1 MSETLL
7 TINILVII
15 FYLFAEKIKF
25 SPEYKDYI
33 LYPLRIALG
42 LLALIDLVAL
52 FVNLSP
58 HL

>member
-1 MSETLL
+1 MAETLL
-7 TINILVII
+7 TVNILVII

-25 SPEYKDYI
+25 SSEYKDYI

-42 LLALIDLVAL
+42 LLALIDLAVL

-58 HL
+58 YL

>member
-7 TINILVII
+7 TINILIII

-25 SPEYKDYI
+25 SSEYKNYV

-42 LLALIDLVAL
+42 LLALIDLIVL
-52 FVNLSP
+52 IVNLSP
-58 HL
+58 YL